1 MGDIVRYWGIFIII
15 SVLLQVGVSA
25 ESIDNVLFDDSMQ
38 RLMYGMKDSVKRQT
52 VIAHNI
58 TNKDVPG
65 YKPIRFSDEMQEMML
80 QPGFDPNNDKV
91 EEEDEM
97 AKMTKNRFKYSTYV
111 RLMNMKLE
119 VLKKVINQGK

>member
-1 MGDIVRYWGIFIII
+1 MKYWGIFITII
-15 SVLLQVGVSA
+15 VVMQLSASA
-25 ESIDNVLFDDSMQ
+25 ELVDSVLFDDSMQ

-80 QPGFDPNNDKV
+80 QPGFDPNQDKV

-97 AKMTKNRFKYSTYV
+97 AKMTKNRFKYSAYV